1 MLIAWRRGIRHRAV
15 SGDPTNGFRAP
26 DMAVFSQQV
35 GFFRFAGAD
44 SSDCVGTCSAVV
56 WLPSTGTIRLPVK
69 LTSTRD
75 VRPNDLHHEFRRTLV
90 AGFFRAQARRPWS
103 ASRFIS
109 RLVAA
114 VYFAVALATPVL
126 ILAGPEVMPPPARAI
141 ADKALDGK
149 LARELHW
156 PHP

>member
-1 MLIAWRRGIRHRAV
+1 M
-15 SGDPTNGFRAP
+15 
-26 DMAVFSQQV
+26 
-35 GFFRFAGAD
+35 
-44 SSDCVGTCSAVV
+44 
-56 WLPSTGTIRLPVK
+56 K
-69 LTSTRD
+69 LASTRD
-75 VRPNDLHHEFRRTLV
+75 VRPNDLHHEFRKTVV
-90 AGFFRAQARRPWS
+90 AGFFRAQRRSRRS
-103 ASRFIS
+103 ASRIVW

-114 VYFAVALATPVL
+114 VYVAVALAAPVL

>member
-1 MLIAWRRGIRHRAV
+1 M
-15 SGDPTNGFRAP
+15 
-26 DMAVFSQQV
+26 
-35 GFFRFAGAD
+35 
-44 SSDCVGTCSAVV
+44 
-56 WLPSTGTIRLPVK
+56 K
-69 LTSTRD
+69 LASTRD
-75 VRPNDLHHEFRRTLV
+75 ARPNDLHHEFRRTVV
-90 AGFFRAQARRPWS
+90 AGFFRTQPRSRWS
-103 ASRFIS
+103 ASRLVW

-114 VYFAVALATPVL
+114 VYFAVALAAPVL